1 MMTSAFVFPLSWL
14 ADVSRAGSGAL
25 IAAIWQGALLAVLAA
40 LALRMAPRIPAAA
53 RFAVW
58 FTVFVL
64 MAALP
69 FASLESGGLAESAVG
84 APHGGWLSIDARW
97 TLAIAAIWAAASL
110 VRAMT
115 LIAAA
120 ARVRTLSRRATPI
133 AFAGAAISRR
143 AQVCSSADVDRPTVI
158 GFFAP
163 RILIPVWLL
172 DKLTAAEL
180 EQIVL
185 HEASHLN
192 RADDWLNLLQK
203 IALVVFPLNPAL
215 AWVERRLCFERELA
229 CDEHVLRTR
238 ASCERAA
245 TDYASCL
252 ATLAEYRLERRGLV
266 RNLAL
271 ALGALGRESQLGRR
285 VARILR
291 PVSRMRPAQARLA
304 VGASVVTLLFAATQ
318 LERCPRIVSFA
329 PVNFAASTT
338 APQFANVAVSQ
349 SAMLPGYRAVAA
361 RATLPAA
368 REWRPIG
375 DAAPHIVAASHS
387 FPSTRS
393 IAARAQADA
402 VRARVDHPNRTPTP
416 RMIVVREPEPE
427 GDLVVTEFA
436 VTAWQSSDGSH
447 IVRTSAVFANA
458 PAGRV
463 DSDFDRRRSSA
474 AESAGSDAPARRP
487 QVHQISQAVS
497 QYAAVAVPG
506 GWLIFQL

>member
-25 IAAIWQGALLAVLAA
+25 IAAIWQGALLAALAA
-40 LALRMAPRIPAAA
+40 LALRLVPRIPAAA

-64 MAALP
+64 MAAIP
-69 FASLESGGLAESAVG
+69 FLFLIPHGSTVQAVG
-84 APHGGWLSIDARW
+84 AAHGAWLSIDARW
-97 TLAIAAIWAAASL
+97 TLAIAGIWAAASL
-110 VRAMT
+110 VRAIT

-143 AQVCSSADVDRPTVI
+143 AQICSSSDVDRPTVI
-158 GFFAP
+158 GFFSP
-163 RILIPVWLL
+163 RILIPEWLL
-172 DKLTAAEL
+172 EKLTPAEL
-180 EQIVL
+180 EQIVT
-185 HEASHLN
+185 HEAGHLN

-229 CDEHVLRTR
+229 CDEQVLRAR

-318 LERCPRIVSFA
+318 LERCPQIISFA

-338 APQFANVAVSQ
+338 APQFANAAVSQ
-349 SAMLPGYRAVAA
+349 SAMLPGYRAVAT
-361 RATLPAA
+361 RATLPVA

-375 DAAPHIVAASHS
+375 DAAPQIVAASHS
-387 FPSTRS
+387 APITRS
-393 IAARAQADA
+393 TAAEANAIHAAIDYP
-402 VRARVDHPNRTPTP
+402 HRTPTP
-416 RMIVVREPEPE
+416 RMIVAREPEPE
-427 GDLVVTEFA
+427 GDLVVTELA

-447 IVRTSAVFANA
+447 MVRTSAVFANA
-458 PAGRV
+458 AAGRV

-474 AESAGSDAPARRP
+474 AESAGSDAPIRHP
-487 QVHQISQAVS
+487 QVRQISQPVS